1 MEVKNLLDPA
11 VKKELV
17 DRINNL
23 RPSSQRVWGT
33 MDVAQMLAHVQRPL
47 GVAIGTHQLKGNI
60 IMRML
65 SPFIRKQ
72 LYNDTPYRRNLPTDK
87 TFKIADHREFE
98 RERQQLLTMIDSFSE
113 DTITKKPHPY
123 FGHFTVEQW
132 SKMNWKHIDHHLH
145 QFGV

>member
-98 RERQQLLTMIDSFSE
+98 RERQQLLSMIDSFSE
-113 DTITKKPHPY
+113 DKITKKPHPY